1 MLLKIYIGT
10 TIRHI
15 GGELF
20 SFWSSYTL
28 LLSLIFSYSKEV
40 GTAINVG
47 RAWEVLVHL
56 KCPENPYLGCGY
68 SFPRHLSKTRDSS
81 VRQTGFQYE
90 KNP

>member
-68 SFPRHLSKTRDSS
+68 SLPRHLRETRDSS
-81 VRQTGFQYE
+81 LRQTGFQYE